1 MDCSPPGSLVHGIP
15 RQEYWSGLP
24 FPSLH
29 NMIDSQKNYT
39 GVIKN
44 RPESWGEQDGGGVGR
59 YGVHLFPRIPEEY
72 VFRHRN
78 ASRTPA
84 ESRQEYL
91 TRGKWYI
98 EPKQDEG
105 SRGKNRSVSR
115 TGPALGGWGNWSRGP
130 SPTSGQLSE
139 SEEKHLRLRVKQL
152 ICGSLN
158 GMRIR
163 QSLPQPYIPWTG
175 MWAP

>member
-1 MDCSPPGSLVHGIP
+1 MLYSRFSLVIYFIHCSIYVSIPVSQFRLPPFLPWCPGLFSMWNIAVLCLVAQSCLTLCNPMDCSPPGSLVHGIP

-44 RPESWGEQDGGGVGR
+44 RLESWGEQDGGGVGR
-59 YGVHLFPRIPEEY
+59 CGVHLFPRIHEEY
-72 VFRHRN
+72 IFRHRS

-91 TRGKWYI
+91 TRGK
-98 EPKQDEG
+98 
-105 SRGKNRSVSR
+105 
-115 TGPALGGWGNWSRGP
+115 
-130 SPTSGQLSE
+130 
-139 SEEKHLRLRVKQL
+139 
-152 ICGSLN
+152 
-158 GMRIR
+158 
-163 QSLPQPYIPWTG
+163 
-175 MWAP
+175 

>member
-1 MDCSPPGSLVHGIP
+1 MGSHIPTVKQYTDVSCHFSYYYVTYWKSSSVSCSPRAHDIIVLVAQSCLTLCNPMDCSPPGSLVHGIP

-44 RPESWGEQDGGGVGR
+44 RLESWGEQDGGGVGR
-59 YGVHLFPRIPEEY
+59 CGVHLFPWIHEEY
-72 VFRHRN
+72 IFRHRS

-91 TRGKWYI
+91 TRGK
-98 EPKQDEG
+98 
-105 SRGKNRSVSR
+105 
-115 TGPALGGWGNWSRGP
+115 
-130 SPTSGQLSE
+130 
-139 SEEKHLRLRVKQL
+139 
-152 ICGSLN
+152 
-158 GMRIR
+158 
-163 QSLPQPYIPWTG
+163 
-175 MWAP
+175 